1 MLTVAEL
8 AEARVER
15 DRATTSDNRKR
26 RPSTVAPP
34 KTKSISITLVLVKL
48 SWRGGCNIEV
58 QPPFQQAHKSVSASA
73 STWRPRG
80 LEREKSCRCIV
91 ATAEINRRQE
101 PLLV

>member
-58 QPPFQQAHKSVSASA
+58 QPRCQQTHKSVAAAA
-73 STWRPRG
+73 STCRPR
-80 LEREKSCRCIV
+80 EWESEKSCRCIV
-91 ATAEINRRQE
+91 ATAENNRS
-101 PLLV
+101 